1 MIRRMGTTDR
11 ILFGILIWCIFSFKL
26 VIIGVGESGV
36 RADDIL
42 TIVAILLL
50 LFRGDLH
57 RIKRSPALN
66 VYLGFIGVGL
76 VSALWNSA
84 AGRVDLALSLFFVAR
99 LLQYLTF
106 YYLGYLFA
114 RKESALSRVFTIYMA
129 VLCVIVPLQMIGLFP
144 VLGGFAG
151 ITSRAVGNTNGPYEL
166 AMVGAFLMCY
176 LGYYYRRRFS
186 GCLSFFLVL
195 LSASRVTF
203 VATTFSVLKVM
214 VVRTKSRHARLAA
227 VAAVAAV
234 LVVAGFLIV
243 RSVGSEESSAQSSGV
258 FGRLSTAAGSGVSL
272 DLLSA
277 AYDNA
282 PVYQTSRDYFNGVF
296 VTAVNEAHLANSDT
310 SELERL
316 FRWATLIKSTLSGS
330 GTVVFGLGPSFGTA
344 AVDGYFVR
352 LFIETG
358 MLGLLLFGSF
368 AWTIL
373 FRDGSASLPFREYVF
388 IMLATGCFI
397 DIFVSYKSM
406 LLLWLW
412 HGMCRYRYELR
423 LRQLSLAG
431 TDAKPAWPKRN
442 LPQTQES
449 T

>member
-1 MIRRMGTTDR
+1 MA
-11 ILFGILIWCIFSFKL
+11 S
-26 VIIGVGESGV
+26 V
-36 RADDIL
+36 
-42 TIVAILLL
+42 
-50 LFRGDLH
+50 LFRRFWNL
-57 RIKRSPALN
+57 
-66 VYLGFIGVGL
+66 L
-76 VSALWNSA
+76 V
-84 AGRVDLALSLFFVAR
+84 AGRGRILALSLFFVAR

-114 RKESALSRVFTIYMA
+114 RKEGALSRVFTIYMV
-129 VLCVIVPLQMIGLFP
+129 VLCVVVPLQMIGLFP

-186 GCLSFFLVL
+186 GCFSFFLVL

-203 VATTFSVLKVM
+203 VGDHGGTFFWQRALKMM
-214 VVRTKSRHARLAA
+214 VVRTKSRHARIAA

-243 RSVGSEESSAQSSGV
+243 RSVGSEESSAQSAGV
-258 FGRLSTAAGSGVSL
+258 FGRLSTTAGSGVSL

-282 PVYQTSRDYFNGVF
+282 PVYQNSRDYFDGVF
-296 VTAVNEAHLANSDT
+296 VTAVSEAHLANADT

-330 GTVVFGLGPSFGTA
+330 DSVVFGLGPSFGTA

-358 MLGLLLFGSF
+358 MLGLLLFGWF

-373 FRDGSASLPFREYVF
+373 FRDGSASLPFREYFF

-412 HGMCRYRYELR
+412 HGMCRYRYEVRLRRLR
-423 LRQLSLAG
+423 LAG
-431 TDAKPAWPKRN
+431 DDVNPAWRHPAWRQRD
-442 LPQTQES
+442 LPQIQES